1 MTGARIG
8 DYSIERKLGSGGMGS
23 VYLGRSRSGRAVA
36 IKVIRPEYAADP
48 RFRDRFRKEV
58 EAARRVGGFHTAAVV
73 DADPDAAQPWMASAY
88 VKGPTLA
95 EAVARRGPLDEA
107 GLRSLAA
114 ALAEAL
120 EAIHGC
126 GLVHRDLKPGNII
139 LAEDGPRVLDFG
151 IAQALEGTR
160 LTVDGAAVGT
170 PGFIAPEQVL
180 GRAITGACDVF
191 ALGAVL
197 VAAAGG
203 SAFGEGSPYGLM
215 YRAVHD
221 TPDVTALPAALRPLA
236 EACLRKEPEQRPSPR
251 RLLDLCAD
259 RTDHTATVTD
269 PPDAPFHASPT
280 VTAGRPRPEA
290 PPTPPPPP
298 PHRPPD
304 PPRPSTAPRRR
315 ARTTP
320 PLALYRRNR
329 RSWTI
334 LITRNLLVM
343 AGFVTTTVLGSIHDL
358 PDSVPLTGFLG
369 SFFTAIRLVGL
380 YGSTNDGIVINELGI
395 GMGSPGNLAVL
406 RWTDMR
412 SLELADGARE
422 TWLTVRC
429 GERQY
434 LPLAFHR
441 PLWVRNKRNG
451 TIHIRTRWL
460 RPIGDTPP
468 LPDALRAFAAHRH
481 VPLTETRA
489 G

>member
-95 EAVARRGPLDEA
+95 EAVARRGPLDET

-180 GRAITGACDVF
+180 GHAITGACDVF

-221 TPDVTALPAALRPLA
+221 TPDVTALPAALRPLV
-236 EACLRKEPEQRPSPR
+236 EACLHKEPEQRPSPR
-251 RLLDLCAD
+251 RLLDLCAVG
-259 RTDHTATVTD
+259 TDHPATVVD
-269 PPDAPFHASPT
+269 APDAPLDAVPT
-280 VTAGRPRPEA
+280 VRAVRPRSESM
-290 PPTPPPPP
+290 PT
-298 PHRPPD
+298 R
-304 PPRPSTAPRRR
+304 RAANTRASAAPRQP
-315 ARTTP
+315 ARTAP

-329 RSWTI
+329 LSWAI
-334 LITRNLLVM
+334 RLTRNLLIM
-343 AGFVTTTVLGSIHDL
+343 AGFIMATVLGSMYDL
-358 PDSVPLTGFLG
+358 PDAVPGTGFLG
-369 SFFTAIRLVGL
+369 AFFMAIRLVFL
-380 YGSTNDGIVINELGI
+380 YGSTNDGIVIDELGI
-395 GMGSPGNLAVL
+395 VMGSPNNPALL
-406 RWTDMR
+406 QWTHMK
-412 SLELADGARE
+412 SMELDDGARE
-422 TWLTVRC
+422 MWLTVRC

-434 LPLAFHR
+434 FPLSLHR